1 MSAGVAA
8 TSLWVVDELRSATGS
23 SLSLLT
29 PPYTFP
35 DLQGR
40 RIFELRA
47 LWSFVAVTSVRGV
60 MTVTPHHHIPA
71 LHLAE
76 KSVLLRYKLPPPGAP
91 DTATHA
97 LSIALPCRAIHTCL
111 CTQLYNAVNIAWGGG
126 FEPPHY
132 HKGGTL
138 CLLFYENTQLLPC
151 VFSFYRKELCLLP
164 LFYGSV
170 LIASPLYFCI
180 TQ

>member
-1 MSAGVAA
+1 MVVSAGVAA

-40 RIFELRA
+40 RIFGATSPLELR
-47 LWSFVAVTSVRGV
+47 SR
-60 MTVTPHHHIPA
+60 HIGEGGDDRHPPPSHPCI

-76 KSVLLRYKLPPPGAP
+76 KSVLLRYKLPPRGAL
-91 DTATHA
+91 DTATPP
-97 LSIALPCRAIHTCL
+97 LSIALLYRAIHACL
-111 CTQLYNAVNIAWGGG
+111 CTQVYDAVNIAWGGG

-138 CLLFYENTQLLPC
+138 CLFLYENM
-151 VFSFYRKELCLLP
+151 
-164 LFYGSV
+164 
-170 LIASPLYFCI
+170 
-180 TQ
+180 

>member
-60 MTVTPHHHIPA
+60 VTVTPHHHTPA

-76 KSVLLRYKLPPPGAP
+76 KSVLLRYKLPPQGAP
-91 DTATHA
+91 DTAAHS
-97 LSIALPCRAIHTCL
+97 LFIALPHRAIYTCL
-111 CTQLYNAVNIAWGGG
+111 CTQMCDVVNIAWGGG

-151 VFSFYRKELCLLP
+151 VFSFSRKELCLLP

-170 LIASPLYFCI
+170 LIASPLDFCI